1 MIVRSLFCI
10 LVSLI
15 GLLPLFFIYD
25 IPILLSDLYAFKLL
39 INYSNEIEIIS
50 FLTYGAMTLGWICN
64 IRIKTKYFIYIA
76 RAIFII
82 IFCLGVLATYGTGIL
97 LTLPTLLIS
106 IYLLYSWY
114 PDKYKETLKS

>member
-1 MIVRSLFCI
+1 MIIRPLFCI

-15 GLLPLFFIYD
+15 GLLPLFFISY
-25 IPILLSDLYAFKLL
+25 IPMLLSDLYAFKLL

-50 FLTYGAMTLGWICN
+50 FLTYVAMVSGWICN

-82 IFCLGVLATYGTGIL
+82 IFCLGVLATYGMGIL

-114 PDKYKETLKS
+114 PDRYKETLKS